1 MPKLNR
7 KTVLLVKTE
16 TVPGTDSVPTGGANA
31 ILVKSATIQPLVAE
45 NVPRNLIRA
54 FFGNSEQ
61 LPAGIH
67 SELDFEVELA
77 GSGAAGTAPAWGPL
91 IRACGMSETVTAATD
106 VKYAPVTGS
115 NETVSIYAY
124 IDGLLH
130 KLLGCIGTV
139 AFDITAKQIP
149 VMRYKFLG
157 TFSPVTDAANP
168 AGVDYTKFKRPSVA
182 NKTNTAAWS
191 MQGYTGPLQALQI
204 DLANTLVWRSL
215 IGYEGVAQTDRQS
228 SGSINM
234 ELTTVASKD
243 WWATVRDVVTGALSI
258 THGTVVG
265 NIVKIDAPAVQMSNL
280 AYADQDGVAMMS
292 STLTINPSVGNDE
305 LVITVK

>member
-7 KTVLLVKTE
+7 KTVLLAKIE
-16 TVPGTDSVPTGGANA
+16 TTSGTDAIPTGAANA
-31 ILVKSATIQPLVAE
+31 ILVRQVNVQPLVAE

-54 FFGNSEQ
+54 YFGNSDQ

-91 IRACGMSETVTAATD
+91 MRACGMSETITAATD
-106 VKYAPVTGS
+106 VKYAPITGS
-115 NETVSIYAY
+115 NETVSIYAH

-130 KLLGCIGTV
+130 KLLGCMGTV
-139 AFDITAKQIP
+139 AFDITSKGIP

-157 TFSPVTDAANP
+157 AFNPVTDASNP
-168 AGVDYTKFKRPSVA
+168 AGVDYTKFKRPVLV
-182 NKTNTAAWS
+182 NKTNTATWS
-191 MQGYTGPLQALQI
+191 MHGYTGPLQALQL

-215 IGYEGVAQTDRQS
+215 IGYEGVAQTDRQVA
-228 SGSINM
+228 GSINM
-234 ELTTVASKD
+234 ELNTVAVKD
-243 WWATVRDVVTGALSI
+243 WWLTVRDALTASLSI
-258 THGTVVG
+258 THGTVPG
-265 NIVKIDAPAVQMSNL
+265 NIVKFDAPQVQLSNP
-280 AYADQDGVAMMS
+280 AYTDQDGVAMM
-292 STLTINPSVGNDE
+292 TANLIVTPSAGNDE